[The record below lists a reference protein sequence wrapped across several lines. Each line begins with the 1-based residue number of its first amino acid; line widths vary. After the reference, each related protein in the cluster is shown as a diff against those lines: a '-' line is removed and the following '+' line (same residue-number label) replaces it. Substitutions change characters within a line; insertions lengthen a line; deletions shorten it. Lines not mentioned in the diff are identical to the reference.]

1 MDLPVRITLKNKK
14 NSSGWIRGGEIVL
27 SISSRLAAREREEHI
42 ATLTRR
48 LQAMAVRQ
56 QRRVP
61 VALPPG
67 DVFTDNQLAIL
78 AARLNRGFY
87 GFQYSQIRFW
97 QQRSRWGTCLLQKR
111 EIHISHRLK
120 GAPLMLLEYV
130 VIHELCHLR
139 EPNHGPRFWRL
150 VARACPDYALRRRLL
165 ATYGEVG
172 LQKASPGVVAD

>member
-1 MDLPVRITLKNKK
+1 MDLPVRITFKDKK

-27 SISSRLAAREREEHI
+27 SISKRLTAREREEHI

-48 LQAMAVRQ
+48 LQAMALRQ
-56 QRRVP
+56 QQRVP
-61 VALPPG
+61 VALPQG
-67 DVFTDNQLAIL
+67 DVFTDSRL
-78 AARLNRGFY
+78 AALAVRLNREFY
-87 GFQYSQIRFW
+87 GFQFSRVRFW

-150 VARACPDYALRRRLL
+150 VARACPDYAVRRRLL

-172 LQKASPGVVAD
+172 LQKPGTAVAAD